1 MKRLDT
7 VNIFPR
13 GFFFFLDGTSF
24 KKILTEEIKMFL
36 GHEKLIFIHSV
47 ERKEEE
53 IKNFWLWHWLWIDI
67 FFGKFYLNLFFFF
80 FFRDVNILNVL
91 LNLLE
96 ICKIFR

>member
-80 FFRDVNILNVL
+80 FQRCKYIKCTIEFIG
-91 LNLLE
+91 NL
-96 ICKIFR
+96 

>member
-13 GFFFFLDGTSF
+13 GFFFLDGTSF

-36 GHEKLIFIHSV
+36 GHEKLIFIHSM

-53 IKNFWLWHWLWIDI
+53 IKNF
-67 FFGKFYLNLFFFF
+67 
-80 FFRDVNILNVL
+80 
-91 LNLLE
+91 
-96 ICKIFR
+96 